1 MGRLARELGIAL
13 IMSPGNVT
21 AVSLNGRVLSG
32 SRPELM
38 PFRLPLSMAARW
50 SFVRTGIRLRRAYRE
65 ARRWDRSGLTGPGDD
80 LATYPASPA
89 LDGKTYADVLGPMH
103 PDVAA
108 LMRVTANRLATEPDR
123 LSGHVGT
130 VDTVG
135 IWDVRR
141 PNVYGGTEEVPR
153 ALQRQL
159 GDRIQLGT
167 TVDSIEHD
175 AGGVTVRARGNSGL
189 ETIRARACVVATPA
203 PEVLRIVRDLPE
215 PKAAALARISY
226 GPFLVL
232 GIFTTESG
240 PMPWDA
246 IYAMAVARRSF
257 CMFFNP
263 ASVFRTQ
270 GSPRRAGGALVVY
283 AAGDRAAALMDQSDD
298 QIRRAYLAD
307 LAELFPGLEKLVAET
322 VVQRW
327 PLGVPVAAPG
337 PRGVATAA
345 GGICGSVGVHRR
357 LRGPSRHGQRGRVLR
372 GSGDERRG
380 HVGALSATPT
390 GKEAHN
396 PSAPPTIGASSP
408 DRLTSESAASI
419 SEGVA
424 ADRGRDCGSDLHS
437 THRRRLSSLA
447 KRLRRFRCDA
457 ALHGRYRRG
466 GVPGAGQPERRHHLA
481 RLRDAGGGRG
491 VCRVDPTEGCN
502 GPGRCPG
509 TA

>member
-1 MGRLARELGIAL
+1 VRTCDVVVVGGGIAGLAAAYRLRGHDVLLLEATDRVGGRLKSVARDGYWLNLGGHLLGGEDGPMGRLARELGIAL

-89 LDGKTYADVLGPMH
+89 LDRKTYADVLGPMH

-153 ALQRQL
+153 ALQRHL
-159 GDRIQLGT
+159 GDRIQVGT
-167 TVDSIEHD
+167 TVDSLEHD
-175 AGGVTVRARGNSGL
+175 AEGVTVRARGNSGL
-189 ETIRARACVVATPA
+189 ETIRAKACVVATPA

-232 GIFTTESG
+232 GIFTMESG

-298 QIRRAYLAD
+298 QIRQAYLAD

-337 PRGVATAA
+337 RAA
-345 GGICGSVGVHRR
+345 LQPQLAASVGRVAFTGDYVVHP
-357 LRGPSRHGQRGRVLR
+357 GM
-372 GSGDERRG
+372 D
-380 HVGALSATPT
+380 SAVACS
-390 GKEAHN
+390 EA
-396 PSAPPTIGASSP
+396 
-408 DRLTSESAASI
+408 AA
-419 SEGVA
+419 
-424 ADRGRDCGSDLHS
+424 
-437 THRRRLSSLA
+437 A
-447 KRLRRFRCDA
+447 KVEA
-457 ALHGRYRRG
+457 M
-466 GVPGAGQPERRHHLA
+466 LA
-481 RLRDAGGGRG
+481 R
-491 VCRVDPTEGCN
+491 
-502 GPGRCPG
+502 
-509 TA
+509 